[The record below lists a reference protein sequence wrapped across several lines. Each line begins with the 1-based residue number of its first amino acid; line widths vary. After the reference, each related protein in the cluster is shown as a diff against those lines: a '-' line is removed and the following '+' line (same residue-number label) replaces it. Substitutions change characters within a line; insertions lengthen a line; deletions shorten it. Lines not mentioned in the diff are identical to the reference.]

1 MTVLA
6 RKKLRARMAAP
17 SPRRNCETR
26 RFEPKTVPLCI
37 RLRCAGVCDEC
48 GQTQAKIHCPTT
60 CYGFRCDAC
69 CPECGGAQLAVQIAR
84 GGGVR

>member
-17 SPRRNCETR
+17 SPRRNSDIPPHR
-26 RFEPKTVPLCI
+26 REPRPAPLCI
-37 RLRCAGVCDEC
+37 RLRCAGECDKC

-69 CPECGGAQLAVQIAR
+69 CPECGGAR
-84 GGGVR
+84 C